1 MKKQH
6 IAIIGAGIGGLTTA
20 IALHKKGSTN
30 ITIYERRPIATT
42 MGAGLVLWANAVK
55 ILKALDL
62 LSAIEKIG
70 GKLNAMERYT
80 SEHEFLGT
88 VDVSTID
95 SIIKATSY
103 AVSRADLQ
111 EVLLKKIDSLGISIC
126 YNSHVTA
133 IETHQQK
140 AILVFDNDT
149 RITPDMVI
157 GADGRM
163 QSAAR
168 SYVQGNNTPIYQN
181 FVNWIGIVETTAP
194 TFLENKVLDFWG
206 IGQRFGLVPI
216 NAHKAYWAGGMALPL
231 HAPEKQGNYK
241 EEMLTMFAAWS
252 PKIKEVIALTPKENI
267 KYIEVFDHNPNKQW
281 HKNNVCL
288 IGDAAHAAL
297 PTSGQG
303 ACQAIEDA
311 WHLANCLA
319 TEDCVATAFKSFTA
333 LRFNKTT
340 SITMAGRNLAGSLFN
355 TDAQYCKQRNKQ
367 AKQTDYKTTSQSI
380 AQLWGSGL

>member
-1 MKKQH
+1 MNKQQ

-20 IALHKKGSTN
+20 IALHKKGFTN
-30 ITIYERRPIATT
+30 ITIYERRAKATT

-55 ILKALDL
+55 VLTQLDL
-62 LSAIEKIG
+62 LSSIEKIG
-70 GKLNAMERYT
+70 GKLTAMERFT
-80 SEHEFLGT
+80 SENEFLGA
-88 VDVSTID
+88 VDVCTIN

-111 EVLLKKIDSLGISIC
+111 QVLLEKINSLGIAIC
-126 YNSHVTA
+126 YNSHVTT

-149 RITPDMVI
+149 RITLDIVI

-168 SYVQGNNTPIYQN
+168 TYVQGNNKPVYQN
-181 FVNWIGIVETTAP
+181 FVNWIGIVETKEP
-194 TFLENKVLDFWG
+194 IFLENKVLDYWG

-216 NAHKAYWAGGMALPL
+216 NAYKAYWAGGMALPL
-231 HAPEKQGNYK
+231 NAPEKQANYK
-241 EEMLTMFAAWS
+241 EEMQSMFASWS
-252 PKIKEVIALTPKENI
+252 PKIKEVIALTPSENI
-267 KYIEVFDHNPNKQW
+267 KYIEVFDHNPNQQW

-288 IGDAAHAAL
+288 LGDAAHAAL

-303 ACQAIEDA
+303 ACMAIEDA
-311 WHLANCLA
+311 WQLANCLV
-319 TEDCVATAFKSFTA
+319 TEKSVETAFKSFKA

-340 SITMAGRNLAGSLFN
+340 NITMAGRNLATSLFN
-355 TDAQYCKQRNKQ
+355 TDANYCKQRNTQ
-367 AKQTDYKTTSQSI
+367 AKQTDYKTTSLSI
-380 AQLWGSGL
+380 AQLWGSGV